1 MNKHNVLLDRLP
13 DTVNIG
19 GREYPIDTDFRAG
32 IEFELA
38 VQNGAE
44 TLADLLCPW
53 YGSVG
58 YPQDIVGAVDAAI
71 WFYRCGVSE
80 DKPQEENRAQAATRR
95 HTQGYC
101 FDMDADAILAS
112 FWQAYR
118 IDLTTASLHWWV
130 FRALLSGL
138 PEESEFKRRVYI
150 RTCDTKGMSKK
161 QKEQIM
167 KQRKALE
174 IKRPGKKET
183 LAERDRKMREYVA
196 QRLNGGD

>member
-1 MNKHNVLLDRLP
+1 MNVLLDRLP
-13 DTVNIG
+13 ESVNVG

-38 VQNGAE
+38 VQNGK
-44 TLADLLCPW
+44 TQLVDYLRPW
-53 YGSVG
+53 YGAVG

-71 WFYRCGVSE
+71 WFYRCGVTE
-80 DKPQEENRAQAATRR
+80 DKPKEGNGTQAKISR
-95 HTQGYC
+95 QGYC
-101 FDMDADAILAS
+101 FDMDAEAILSS

-138 PEESEFKRRVYI
+138 PEESEFKKRVYI

-174 IKRPGKKET
+174 IKKHGEKET
-183 LAERDRKMREYVA
+183 LADRDRKMKEYVA
-196 QRLNGGD
+196 RRMNGGD

>member
-1 MNKHNVLLDRLP
+1 MNVLLDRLP

-38 VQNGAE
+38 VQRGAS
-44 TLADLLCPW
+44 TLADLLRPW
-53 YGSVG
+53 YGAVG

-71 WFYRCGVSE
+71 WFYRCGATE
-80 DKPQEENRAQAATRR
+80 DKPTEENGAQATTSHHR
-95 HTQGYC
+95 QSYC
-101 FDMDADAILAS
+101 FEFDSDAILSS

-118 IDLTTASLHWWV
+118 IDLTTADLHWWV

-174 IKRPGKKET
+174 IKRPGKKDT
-183 LAERDRKMREYVA
+183 LADRNRKMMEYVA

>member
-1 MNKHNVLLDRLP
+1 MNVLLDRLP

-38 VQNGAE
+38 VQQGKE
-44 TLADLLCPW
+44 TLGDLLRPW
-53 YGSVG
+53 FGAVG
-58 YPQDIVGAVDAAI
+58 YPQDVVGAVDAAI
-71 WFYRCGVSE
+71 WFYRCGASE
-80 DKPQEENRAQAATRR
+80 DKPKEERGTQASMSR
-95 HTQGYC
+95 QGYC
-101 FDMDADAILAS
+101 FDMDADAILSS
-112 FWQAYR
+112 FWNAYH
-118 IDLTTASLHWWV
+118 IDLTMSSMHWWV

-138 PEESEFKRRVYI
+138 PEESEFKKRVYI

-183 LAERDRKMREYVA
+183 LADRDRKMREYVA
-196 QRLNGGD
+196 RRMNGGD

>member
-1 MNKHNVLLDRLP
+1 MNVLLDRLP

-38 VQNGAE
+38 VQQGKE
-44 TLADLLCPW
+44 TLADLLRPW
-53 YGSVG
+53 YGAVG

-80 DKPQEENRAQAATRR
+80 DKPKEENGAQATTRR
-95 HTQGYC
+95 QGYC
-101 FDMDADAILAS
+101 FDMDADAILSS
-112 FWQAYR
+112 FWSAYH
-118 IDLTTASLHWWV
+118 IDLTMSSMHWWV

-138 PEESEFKRRVYI
+138 PEESEFKKRVYI

-174 IKRPGKKET
+174 IKRPGKKDT
-183 LAERDRKMREYVA
+183 LANRDRKMREYVA
-196 QRLNGGD
+196 RRMNGGD

>member
-1 MNKHNVLLDRLP
+1 MNVLLDRLP

-38 VQNGAE
+38 VQQGKE
-44 TLADLLCPW
+44 TVGDLLRPW
-53 YGSVG
+53 FGAVG

-71 WFYRCGVSE
+71 WFYRCGATE
-80 DKPQEENRAQAATRR
+80 DKPKEERGTQSSMSR
-95 HTQGYC
+95 QGYC
-101 FDMDADAILAS
+101 FDMDADAILSS
-112 FWQAYR
+112 FWNAYH
-118 IDLTTASLHWWV
+118 IDLTMSSMHWWV

-138 PEESEFKRRVYI
+138 PEESEFKKRVYI

-183 LAERDRKMREYVA
+183 LADRDRKMREYVA
-196 QRLNGGD
+196 RRMNGGD

>member
-1 MNKHNVLLDRLP
+1 MNVLLDRLP
-13 DTVNIG
+13 ETVNIG

-38 VQNGAE
+38 VQNGKAQ
-44 TLADLLCPW
+44 LVDLLRPW
-53 YGSVG
+53 YGAVG
-58 YPQDIVGAVDAAI
+58 YPQDIVGAVEAAI
-71 WFYRCGVSE
+71 WFYRCGASE
-80 DKPQEENRAQAATRR
+80 DKPKEESGTQAKMSR
-95 HTQGYC
+95 QGYC
-101 FDMDADAILAS
+101 FDMDADAILSS

-118 IDLTTASLHWWV
+118 IDLTTESLHWWV

-138 PEESEFKRRVYI
+138 PEESEFKKRVYI

-174 IKRPGKKET
+174 IKKHGEKES
-183 LAERDRKMREYVA
+183 LADRDRKMKEYVA
-196 QRLNGGD
+196 RRMNGGD